1 MKLQGI
7 QKFPYNIE
15 TILVFFAPNYLA
27 ALAAILTIDMTK
39 KYAADTLPFS
49 TNKWG
54 GFVENQSPAKFGQL

>member
-49 TNKWG
+49 TNK
-54 GFVENQSPAKFGQL
+54 